1 MGRWPLTPRGARGY
15 SEGVIAL
22 LAFALALSP
31 PSRAVDIAAPSAET
45 PVAALPVVPA
55 QALGMGGM
63 TWLNNA
69 ATLGGA
75 ALPALGRGDFGA
87 VYAHPAQPA
96 WVVKIAADGFG
107 APNARGRSEMTRDV
121 LAEADATRALAEVGA
136 GPRLIAVTRIPH
148 RLQPLMDRMAAWF
161 GTRAPDWSRPAL
173 VKERVIG
180 STLGELRRAGART
193 NAHDAMTQDLKI
205 RLGAAGLTARDLHDE
220 NIMIGVTASRA
231 KTQAYL
237 VDAGSVRTLTPTSPA
252 PTP

>member
-1 MGRWPLTPRGARGY
+1 M
-15 SEGVIAL
+15 IAL
-22 LAFALALSP
+22 LAFALSLSL
-31 PSRAVDIAAPSAET
+31 PSRAAVLAAPLAET
-45 PVAALPVVPA
+45 PIAALPVVPA
-55 QALGMGGM
+55 QALGLGGM

-69 ATLGGA
+69 ASLSDS

-87 VYAHPAQPA
+87 VYTHPAQPA

-107 APNARGRSEMTRDV
+107 APNARGRSQMTWDV
-121 LAEADATRALAEVGA
+121 LAEATATRALAEAGA

-161 GTRAPDWSRPAL
+161 GARAPDWSRPAL

-180 STLGELRRAGART
+180 STLGELSRAGART
-193 NAHDAMTQDLKI
+193 NAHDTMTRDLKG
-205 RLGAAGLTARDLHDE
+205 RLRAAGLTARDLHDE
-220 NIMIGVTASRA
+220 NIMIGVTASRE

-237 VDAGSVRTLTPTSPA
+237 VDAGSVRALTPTSPA